1 MDQNFNNL
9 GFVIDG
15 IRHLTARQAY
25 ECCHNGAV
33 LVDVREEFE
42 VAIKA
47 FGLNGV
53 LHCPFDSFN
62 SIFVTLPREVPLI
75 IADCVGIHSKDA
87 ARKLLD
93 NGYTLIANLAGGI
106 MDWERD
112 GLPMNKD
119 IELMNGQCPCMIKS
133 RPTSSNHSL

>member
-1 MDQNFNNL
+1 MNQDFENL

-15 IRHLTARQAY
+15 LRHLTGRQAY
-25 ECCHNGAV
+25 ECCQKGAIM
-33 LVDVREEFE
+33 VDVREEFE

-47 FGLNGV
+47 FGVRGV
-53 LHCPFDSFN
+53 LFCPFDSFDKIY
-62 SIFVTLPREVPLI
+62 STLPKEAPLI
-75 IADCVGIHSKDA
+75 IADSVGIHSKDA

-93 NGYTLIANLAGGI
+93 NGYTLISNLAGGI

-119 IELMNGQCPCMIKS
+119 IESMNGQCPCMMKS
-133 RPTSSNHSL
+133 RTT